1 MLPRALALTA
11 LTLYILAAIAG
22 ASYYAV
28 EIRRL
33 PPTQANLLIGLL
45 LAILL
50 GLPAAIALW
59 RQATRP
65 QRERGR
71 RQAETEAR
79 VAALARIPGAE
90 PFLPLLRRGYPL
102 TEDELRRRIAR
113 AQQIL
118 AVPHRAP
125 FAQRL
130 YDGST
135 LTDDQIDYLA
145 LPHRFALCAHFR
157 PLEVA
162 LKQAG
167 LVTYRAPGAID
178 GHFRP
183 HPAHFPTPPG
193 IEEQYVPR
201 TSPRDDDD
209 HFLYTCPTC
218 RHTLLANGNGPPWP
232 AP

>member
-1 MLPRALALTA
+1 MPRALALTG
-11 LTLYILAAIAG
+11 LTLYLVAAIAG

-33 PPTQANLLIGLL
+33 PPTPANLLIGLIL
-45 LAILL
+45 SVLL
-50 GLPAAIALW
+50 GLPALYLLSQPARRA
-59 RQATRP
+59 
-65 QRERGR
+65 R
-71 RQAETEAR
+71 RQRHAHQAAIDAR
-79 VAALARIPGAE
+79 LATLAQVPGAE
-90 PFLPLLRRGYPL
+90 PFLPLLRRGYFL
-102 TEDELRRRIAR
+102 SEEELRRRIAR

-125 FAQRL
+125 FVSRI
-130 YDGST
+130 YDGFT
-135 LTDDQIDYLA
+135 ITDDQIDYLA
-145 LPHRFALCAHFR
+145 LPHCFALCAHFR

-167 LVTYRAPGAID
+167 LLTYRAPGAID

-183 HPAHFPTPPG
+183 HTAHFPAPPG
-193 IEEQYVPR
+193 IEEQYVPCS
-201 TSPRDDDD
+201 SPRDDDD

-218 RHTLLANGNGPPWP
+218 RHTLLANGNGPLWP